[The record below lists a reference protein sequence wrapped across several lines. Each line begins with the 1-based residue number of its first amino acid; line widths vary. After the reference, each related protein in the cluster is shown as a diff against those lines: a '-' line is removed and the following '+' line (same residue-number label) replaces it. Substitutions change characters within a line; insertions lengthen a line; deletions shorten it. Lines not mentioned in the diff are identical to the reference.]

1 MIPYRMATPAH
12 SKASMIALLI
22 RSPPFFIVSESSKKT
37 AACAAVSLP
46 ADCQPALE
54 ARAGL
59 EPEDA
64 VELELPDELVDRRLP
79 VLALHFGQDQLGRI
93 AVVEAAEVGLDL
105 EQLSGAV
112 ECHEFGKT
120 WSAGD
125 VASAGARMLQSL
137 NSGSFFA
144 TATFF

>member
-1 MIPYRMATPAH
+1 MACMRSLPAGCPRIQRLEMIPYRMATPAH

-22 RSPPFFIVSESSKKT
+22 RSPLLLLSESSKKT

-64 VELELPDELVDRRLP
+64 VELELADQLVDRRLP
-79 VLALHFGQDQLGRI
+79 VFALHLGQDQLGRI

-112 ECHEFGKT
+112 DCHDIRQARGT
-120 WSAGD
+120 GG
-125 VASAGARMLQSL
+125 VA
-137 NSGSFFA
+137 
-144 TATFF
+144 